1 MGTPGCAEHEEAL
14 RTAVKALDYES
25 AQARALIFCQAAERH
40 MQSFAPADPEWVDTA
55 LRIRG
60 ILEWAILMFRTG
72 RSLCAD
78 ELRASAVLQ
87 NYINRTRA
95 LDRASGTASLD
106 L

>member
-1 MGTPGCAEHEEAL
+1 MGTLGFAEQEEAL
-14 RTAVKALDYES
+14 RAAVKALDYES

-40 MQSFAPADPEWVDTA
+40 MQSLGQADPERVDTA
-55 LRIRG
+55 LRIRE

-72 RSLCAD
+72 RSLCVD
-78 ELRASAVLQ
+78 ELSASTVLQ

-95 LDRASGTASLD
+95 LDRATGTLGLD